1 MIMTTNIAG
10 TGNVFALA
18 IGTGRSLPTFPILTS

>member
-10 TGNVFALA
+10 AGSMFAVA
-18 IGTGRSLPTFPILTS
+18 VEAGRMLPTFPILTS